1 MYNIFKYNKIIIFE
15 FIYFAEGGR
24 FYTSKYESRN
34 AMFVTINEEKCIG
47 CNACIRVCPV
57 HDANKAKLAEDGQ
70 HSIITIDT
78 EKCISCGACVKGCVH
93 GARSYVDDTESFF
106 YDLKSGK
113 NITVLVAPA
122 FRLTEPDADA
132 MLAHLRKMGVKLIHD
147 VSFGADI
154 CTYMHIKAV
163 KEGRCGK
170 IISQPCPA
178 FVEYVLKHKQSL
190 IPALSPVHSP
200 FGCGAV
206 YLKKYENVNGPMAF
220 LSPCIA
226 KKFELQDTG
235 LADYNVTFK
244 RFAEYMRKNCNYDR
258 SARFEFDNTSAYCG
272 KIYPRPGGLKDC
284 LQHAVPGLDVRNC
297 EGEHLYPTLNYY
309 EASTDA
315 DKPMVLDVLNCANG
329 CISGPGTNYEE
340 SRVFTYMSR
349 ASRVGNEAFTQREK
363 QASKYSLKTDK
374 QFQWFEKHLKF
385 EDFVRKYTPKNANSR
400 SVSEVDIRKA
410 YDILMKET
418 YQDQNFDC
426 HACGYESCRQ
436 MAIAIARGV
445 NIPENCHQ
453 YVVKLAKESQSNALY
468 AQQSVEDQSQR
479 IVSAVSEIS
488 GNIEKICSDTDI
500 INQQCSQNNDEMES
514 VKKMI
519 EQLDQKCSE
528 INAAVSGIVEVN
540 ARYREMSEAISSITE
555 QTHILSIN
563 ASVEAA
569 RAGELGKSFAVV
581 AQEIRSLASST
592 KDTTGAVEEND
603 KFVKQ
608 ETDKVLQTAKEIED
622 IITNLDNAMKVIN
635 SNIVQTSETGAYIK
649 NVAESIR
656 STASVLQG

>member
-1 MYNIFKYNKIIIFE
+1 MY
-15 FIYFAEGGR
+15 
-24 FYTSKYESRN
+24 
-34 AMFVTINEEKCIG
+34 VTINEEKCIG

-57 HDANKAKLAEDGQ
+57 HDANTAKIAPDGE
-70 HSIITIDT
+70 HSIISIDP
-78 EKCISCGACVKGCVH
+78 EKCISCGACVKDCVH
-93 GARSYVDDTESFF
+93 EARSYKDDTEAFF
-106 YDLKSGK
+106 ADLKSGK

-122 FRLTEPDADA
+122 FRLTEPEADA

-163 KEGRCGK
+163 LEGRCGK

-178 FVEYVLKHKQSL
+178 FVEYILKHKPSL

-206 YLKKYENVNGPMAF
+206 YLRKYENVNGPMAF

-226 KKFELQDTG
+226 KKFELEETG
-235 LADYNVTFK
+235 LAQYNVTFK
-244 RFAEYMRKNCNYDR
+244 RFAEYMKKNCNYDR
-258 SARFEFDNTSAYCG
+258 SAKFKFDNTNAYCG

-297 EGEHLYPTLNYY
+297 EGVHHLYPTLEHY
-309 EASTDA
+309 EAASEA
-315 DKPMVLDVLNCANG
+315 DRPAVFDVLSCANG

-340 SRVFTYMSR
+340 SKVFTYMSR
-349 ASRVGNEAFTQREK
+349 ANSVGNEAFGQRER
-363 QASKYSLKTDK
+363 QTLKYNLKSDK
-374 QFQWFEKHLKF
+374 QFQWFERNLKF
-385 EDFVRKYTPKNANSR
+385 EDFVRKYTAKDAHSKT
-400 SVSEVDIRKA
+400 VSEQDIRKA
-410 YDILMKET
+410 YSALLKET
-418 YQDQNFDC
+418 HSEQHFDC
-426 HACGYESCRQ
+426 RACGYESCRD

-453 YVVKLAKESQSNALY
+453 YVIKQAKKAHSSALDAQRSIENQSM
-468 AQQSVEDQSQR
+468 Q
-479 IVSAVSEIS
+479 IVSAV
-488 GNIEKICSDTDI
+488 GNITENITKICTDTDV
-500 INQQCSQNNDEMES
+500 INDKCTQNNEEMSS
-514 VKKMI
+514 VLDMLN
-519 EQLDQKCSE
+519 QLNQKCNE
-528 INAAVSGIVEVN
+528 INSAVSGIVEVN
-540 ARYREMSEAISSITE
+540 ARYKDMSEAISSITE

-569 RAGELGKSFAVV
+569 RAGEMGKSFAVV

-592 KDTTGAVEEND
+592 KDTTAAVGEND

-608 ETDKVLQTAKEIED
+608 ETDRVLHTANEIED
-622 IITNLDNAMKVIN
+622 LIKSLEAAMQRVTDNVA
-635 SNIVQTSETGAYIK
+635 STSETGEYIK

-656 STASVLQG
+656 STASVLRG